1 MAHEW
6 LAVAGADA
14 SLSILRLQ
22 WVPGKNH
29 HGAQLAAGLGVHF
42 KQTCDGHQ
50 GAVQLSA
57 WNDVCE
63 KIASFDSEGTIIV
76 WQRAGARFAKVEVNH
91 RRSGSVATAF
101 AWSPDGQLSCVAYK
115 DGVIAVCSV
124 TGQLWTRLMPGVA
137 LTWAPG
143 TRALAASLRDEGRV
157 RLYEPRD
164 GSLLAEVPV
173 VSREEELEIVD
184 IQWFVG
190 CDGVESDAPSL
201 AVCFANGLVQIFEN
215 ERDEVPV
222 LIETQ
227 LKISAARWSPD
238 GRLLAIAGVSFYD
251 GLNVYVNEYSHVNSM
266 VQFYTADGKLVVQQV
281 VISPDICA
289 LAWHRSSMHLAVATP
304 NAVSLYVVRRGKV
317 TGVGAS
323 PSYLNAAAQQQQQQ
337 QLLLQQDAHATD
349 ISASATSTGFGG
361 DSVGRWR
368 CVALRAPRKR
378 APLVLAGASAQ
389 SVAVQPPPPTA
400 SGGGGGEST
409 AASAAAAAASDDEL
423 SHTIVYTP
431 CTPINA
437 GNLTQLVFWQTG
449 TAHVI
454 VKTLPAGVD
463 LIAMEAHGDVCVV
476 ATANRT
482 PSDGIEYKLALWNS
496 DGVCVR
502 TKAIEIEP
510 VHMSVNNNLVC
521 VASREVLCLWD
532 YNSSFSSDE
541 NPFQTE
547 IQYLLLLTNNN
558 PIVSMDASDKIVVIG
573 RKNGLLHVLHLP
585 ALRKETK
592 HKLDATAAFIA
603 INCDSTRAAIIDHKG
618 NLKILTLAP
627 GDTVIQTEFLIDS
640 KDVWDFAWSR
650 TEPLRFAVTEK
661 NRTHTFS
668 DQSHEDCIINAAQ
681 IVDFAGDHIVAVQ
694 FDRLLAEPMR
704 PPLAALLLFSVT
716 PLALRSMGDPLG
728 DYAFDAGHAEVI
740 RAAASGDIAWFHA
753 LQRRAVDADE
763 CALTRGA
770 DGRTPLHWAAIGNHI
785 NVARALLDGLQASD
799 VESLD
804 GYDSSTTAATAE
816 TSLEQVLEAR
826 DNDGCTPL
834 HAAAVSGRTELAEML
849 LSRSADANAADAHG
863 RTPLHH
869 AAARGSTACCELLV
883 AHGALHARLDDAGRA
898 PLHFAAY
905 GGHHNTAA
913 ALLVGGAACD
923 ARDADQRTPLMWAAL
938 SGSCPTFNTL
948 LNHGASLDATPDDYG
963 KTALHYASGAAYVD
977 VVRAILHAA
986 TVFDD
991 LDAQTP
997 RTAAAVVGAC
1007 DCVVPGGSGG
1017 VVDSAGNEVPPLE
1030 AAATETP
1037 PVVVHRASCP
1047 SRALQTLVTRLV
1059 MSRDHEGRTPLH
1071 DAAAVGAA
1079 AVVRLLLDRGADLNA
1094 VDLHGRAP
1102 LHYAAGCAGGAP
1114 AVAELLRRGA
1124 TVDIRD
1130 ADQLTPLVRAA
1141 LAGHAITVDELRM
1154 REAQLAVDRET
1165 DARRYRKSKS
1175 MVETLLREN
1184 SALKAQLGSH
1194 GGDGGSSS
1202 NSNGATT
1209 TASNGTPAAP
1219 ESTASSKQA
1228 ELLEAA
1234 LAEACAAQQRAEQVE
1249 QQWRAEPSWLAS
1261 LSAAELA
1268 AAEASAVALLSRVR
1282 EARVAQLSAAV
1293 AASALCVRCHERARE
1308 VVLLPCRHSPLCW
1321 QCYSTTPPSKETLAL
1336 PNNGAD
1342 DGEHSPN
1349 ERSPNKRRSKKK
1361 AADEAPSI
1369 RVDGAA
1375 PSQTCATCCA
1385 AVSDVIRLKL

>member
-1 MAHEW
+1 MVHEW

-14 SLSILRLQ
+14 SLNILRLQ

-42 KQTCDGHQ
+42 KQTCDGHS

-124 TGQLWTRLMPGVA
+124 SGQLWTRLMPGVA

-164 GSLLAEVPV
+164 GSLIAEVPV

-222 LIETQ
+222 LVETQ

-238 GRLLAIAGVSFYD
+238 GRLLAIAGVSVYD
-251 GLNVYVNEYSHVNSM
+251 GLNLYVNEYSHVNSM

-281 VISPDICA
+281 VTSPDICA

-317 TGVGAS
+317 TGIGAS
-323 PSYLNAAAQQQQQQ
+323 PSYLNVVAPPPGGAAQTRMLDGAAGATQPPPPPQPPQT
-337 QLLLQQDAHATD
+337 DAQTD
-349 ISASATSTGFGG
+349 LGANASSTAAFGG
-361 DSVGRWR
+361 DNGGRWR
-368 CVALRAPRKR
+368 CVALRARRKR
-378 APLVLAGASAQ
+378 APTAVAGAAAPSAT
-389 SVAVQPPPPTA
+389 VAPPPTEA
-400 SGGGGGEST
+400 TSEPPPST
-409 AASAAAAAASDDEL
+409 DSDEL

-431 CTPINA
+431 CTPIN
-437 GNLTQLVFWQTG
+437 GGTLTQLVFWQTG

-476 ATANRT
+476 ATACRT
-482 PSDGIEYKLALWNS
+482 LSDGIEYRLALWNS

-558 PIVSMDASDKIVVIG
+558 PIVSMDASDKLVVIG

-603 INCDSTRAAIIDHKG
+603 INCDSTRAAIIDHRG

-694 FDRLLAEPMR
+694 FDRLLADPMR
-704 PPLAALLLFSVT
+704 
-716 PLALRSMGDPLG
+716 R
-728 DYAFDAGHAEVI
+728 
-740 RAAASGDIAWFHA
+740 
-753 LQRRAVDADE
+753 
-763 CALTRGA
+763 
-770 DGRTPLHWAAIGNHI
+770 
-785 NVARALLDGLQASD
+785 
-799 VESLD
+799 
-804 GYDSSTTAATAE
+804 
-816 TSLEQVLEAR
+816 
-826 DNDGCTPL
+826 
-834 HAAAVSGRTELAEML
+834 
-849 LSRSADANAADAHG
+849 
-863 RTPLHH
+863 
-869 AAARGSTACCELLV
+869 
-883 AHGALHARLDDAGRA
+883 
-898 PLHFAAY
+898 
-905 GGHHNTAA
+905 
-913 ALLVGGAACD
+913 
-923 ARDADQRTPLMWAAL
+923 
-938 SGSCPTFNTL
+938 
-948 LNHGASLDATPDDYG
+948 
-963 KTALHYASGAAYVD
+963 
-977 VVRAILHAA
+977 
-986 TVFDD
+986 
-991 LDAQTP
+991 
-997 RTAAAVVGAC
+997 
-1007 DCVVPGGSGG
+1007 
-1017 VVDSAGNEVPPLE
+1017 
-1030 AAATETP
+1030 
-1037 PVVVHRASCP
+1037 
-1047 SRALQTLVTRLV
+1047 
-1059 MSRDHEGRTPLH
+1059 
-1071 DAAAVGAA
+1071 
-1079 AVVRLLLDRGADLNA
+1079 
-1094 VDLHGRAP
+1094 
-1102 LHYAAGCAGGAP
+1102 
-1114 AVAELLRRGA
+1114 
-1124 TVDIRD
+1124 
-1130 ADQLTPLVRAA
+1130 
-1141 LAGHAITVDELRM
+1141 
-1154 REAQLAVDRET
+1154 
-1165 DARRYRKSKS
+1165 
-1175 MVETLLREN
+1175 
-1184 SALKAQLGSH
+1184 
-1194 GGDGGSSS
+1194 
-1202 NSNGATT
+1202 
-1209 TASNGTPAAP
+1209 
-1219 ESTASSKQA
+1219 
-1228 ELLEAA
+1228 
-1234 LAEACAAQQRAEQVE
+1234 
-1249 QQWRAEPSWLAS
+1249 
-1261 LSAAELA
+1261 
-1268 AAEASAVALLSRVR
+1268 
-1282 EARVAQLSAAV
+1282 
-1293 AASALCVRCHERARE
+1293 
-1308 VVLLPCRHSPLCW
+1308 
-1321 QCYSTTPPSKETLAL
+1321 
-1336 PNNGAD
+1336 
-1342 DGEHSPN
+1342 
-1349 ERSPNKRRSKKK
+1349 RSPR
-1361 AADEAPSI
+1361 
-1369 RVDGAA
+1369 
-1375 PSQTCATCCA
+1375 CCC
-1385 AVSDVIRLKL
+1385 SR